1 MVRGGVVGIVGGD
14 RFALARHHRR
24 CGAPDAA
31 GGKND
36 ITLARH
42 RGLARLGTAF
52 RGASLAGRVRSEFV
66 VVGVA
71 VNGFVVCLSL
81 QRL

>member
-14 RFALARHHRR
+14 RFALARH
-24 CGAPDAA
+24 
-31 GGKND
+31 
-36 ITLARH
+36 
-42 RGLARLGTAF
+42 RGLARLWTAF

-71 VNGFVVCLSL
+71 ANGFVVCLSL